1 MFGIERN
8 SMQAVEI
15 AENHVQWHLYVD
27 EMPTGLYIDLHL
39 SDDAETTTISPAPG
53 LKCSQADQC
62 DVAEHCPMAGSF
74 EMDSLT
80 LLLLDDVFKMAC
92 MKAML
97 EVYVDQTEQALAN

>member
-39 SDDAETTTISPAPG
+39 SDDAETTTS
-53 LKCSQADQC
+53 
-62 DVAEHCPMAGSF
+62 HR
-74 EMDSLT
+74 
-80 LLLLDDVFKMAC
+80 LLASVLASRSVRRC
-92 MKAML
+92 R
-97 EVYVDQTEQALAN
+97 ALPDGGVLRDG

>member
-1 MFGIERN
+1 MFEIERN
-8 SMQAVEI
+8 TLHSVEVSDG
-15 AENHVQWHLYVD
+15 HVQWHLYVN

-39 SDDAETTTISPAPG
+39 SDDAETITISPAPG

-74 EMDSLT
+74 EMESLM
-80 LLLLDDVFKMAC
+80 LILLDDVFKMAC

-97 EVYVDQTEQALAN
+97 KVYVDQTEQALAN